1 MSAGAA
7 GRGSPSRGGW
17 TIRPRPRQPKDV
29 TSVEG
34 ASSLIFLVLLGA
46 MMYFL
51 IARPQRQR
59 AQRHRQLVESLEVGD
74 EIVTIGGLFG
84 TIESLEDD
92 YLELRVDSGTTLRFV
107 KSAVARVVVEEE
119 ETDQETSEEEE
130 PR

>member
-1 MSAGAA
+1 
-7 GRGSPSRGGW
+7 
-17 TIRPRPRQPKDV
+17 
-29 TSVEG
+29 VEG

-59 AQRHRQLVESLEVGD
+59 ARRHQELVESLEVGD
-74 EIVTIGGLFG
+74 EVVTIGGLFG
-84 TIESLEDD
+84 TIESLGDD
-92 YLELRVDSGTTLRFV
+92 SLELRVDSTTTLRFV

-119 ETDQETSEEEE
+119 AGEEVAEEGTSEEEE

>member
-1 MSAGAA
+1 M
-7 GRGSPSRGGW
+7 
-17 TIRPRPRQPKDV
+17 
-29 TSVEG
+29 EG

-59 AQRHRQLVESLEVGD
+59 AQRHRELVESLEVGD
-74 EIVTIGGLFG
+74 EVVTIGGLFG
-84 TIESLEDD
+84 TIESLGED
-92 YLELRVDSGTTLRFV
+92 YLELRVDSTTTLRFV

-119 ETDQETSEEEE
+119 AEEEVAEEGTSEEEE

>member
-1 MSAGAA
+1 M
-7 GRGSPSRGGW
+7 
-17 TIRPRPRQPKDV
+17 
-29 TSVEG
+29 EG

-74 EIVTIGGLFG
+74 EVVTIGGLFG
-84 TIESLEDD
+84 TIESLGDD
-92 YLELRVDSGTTLRFV
+92 YLELRVDSTTTLRFV
-107 KSAVARVVVEEE
+107 KTAVARVVVEEE
-119 ETDQETSEEEE
+119 QAEEEVAEEDTSEEEE

>member
-1 MSAGAA
+1 
-7 GRGSPSRGGW
+7 
-17 TIRPRPRQPKDV
+17 
-29 TSVEG
+29 VEG

-59 AQRHRQLVESLEVGD
+59 VQRHQALVDSLEVGD

-84 TIESLEDD
+84 TIEALGDD
-92 YLELRVDSGTTLRFV
+92 YMDLKVDSTTTLRFM
-107 KSAVARVVVEEE
+107 KTAVARVVVDEAEDEVGGAEED
-119 ETDQETSEEEE
+119 TPEEEE

>member
-1 MSAGAA
+1 
-7 GRGSPSRGGW
+7 
-17 TIRPRPRQPKDV
+17 
-29 TSVEG
+29 VEG

-59 AQRHRQLVESLEVGD
+59 AQRHRELVESLEVGD

-84 TIESLEDD
+84 TIESLGED
-92 YLELRVDSGTTLRFV
+92 YLELRVDSTTTLRFV
-107 KSAVARVVVEEE
+107 KTAVARVVVEEE
-119 ETDQETSEEEE
+119 EPEGDASEEEE